1 MYKFLSSFGIKECI
15 SESVAFID
23 MMQTAHSKEFVYLNP
38 RGNINLVNFRGHD
51 NFGAAHGWGG
61 WGQKCPLPKIC
72 HTYPT
77 IMKLGTVIP
86 YPKEIQKIYESLD
99 TPLEFC

>member
-38 RGNINLVNFRGHD
+38 RGNINLVHFRGHD
-51 NFGAAHGWGG
+51 NFNPIQGGLFWGCSWMGGGAGG
-61 WGQKCPLPKIC
+61 KKAP
-72 HTYPT
+72 
-77 IMKLGTVIP
+77 
-86 YPKEIQKIYESLD
+86 SLKFV
-99 TPLEFC
+99 THILQL